1 MSQAQATPLSG
12 SQSGWEQAA
21 TRFLEEAGWF
31 DASWYL
37 GTCPEAA
44 SSGIDPLRHYLE
56 HGTCAGRGPNAWID
70 ALRRALSGTGD
81 ETWTDLA
88 REDGGLDAEIEFLR
102 ASGEFDSAYYLE
114 NNPDVA
120 SSGADPLRH
129 FCEFGWRE
137 LRKPRAGFDVWWYWV
152 NHLDPSREAVN
163 PLVHYVL
170 VGRRAGHTGA
180 PAHYAPGPGRV
191 HAPGATVRRICLFA
205 GYDQDGIVDD
215 YVVAY
220 LRELSRFAEIY
231 YLADGHMADGE
242 LEKLRPYTKACW
254 AYRHG
259 AYDFGS
265 WAALARDHVGWEE
278 IGRYDELILANDS
291 CYLLRGL
298 DHVFAKMDRRPCDWW
313 GMQATKGIARTRYE
327 ASNLFPERI
336 AIDVVKREMVDAFE
350 RDYLYDFLVGSY
362 FLIFRRSVT
371 ADSGFRRL
379 IEGVRPQSSK
389 LRIIQKYEIGIT
401 HFLVGKQYAFDTYID
416 HLYPFHPIYTRY
428 HFDLIREGFPF
439 LKRYFLS
446 QNHYDTPGLARWK
459 IIVRDL
465 VPAADVEMLERNLLR
480 VSDHD
485 KLHRSFRIV
494 EDESGKVVVPTTL
507 SNEAFVKADHETPK
521 FDHWWAFPACAFDD
535 TFAGNERAV
544 FEEVRDDPSIKK
556 IVLSRRKEIRAEG
569 ENVVV
574 VPLDSPEGQYYL
586 LRAKQIFVKHS
597 PSINAKWPLS
607 AKLHNFINLWHGIP
621 LKRFGHASLDMAD
634 KLEWVHAENRK
645 CRAVITSSKMD
656 TLAMAAAFYPLSY
669 REMWATGLPRNDFIL
684 REEAELPADLREQGA
699 RLREQ
704 VAGRRLVLFLP
715 TFKNSQEEGYYRF
728 GEEELAFLRDWLARN
743 NAVLGVREH
752 MADKARTYSRM
763 LSPLGILDLS
773 SKRYPDIEM
782 LYRAADLLVT
792 DYSSCAIDFMLT
804 GRPVI
809 SFAYDYEH
817 YANTERGLFYDLEHV
832 FPGPVCRNF
841 DELADA
847 LEGVV
852 AADANTPDG
861 VQALKR
867 KVFFDYIDD
876 VNAWR
881 VASRVK
887 ALYVAAGAPA
897 PEGQAA

>member
-1 MSQAQATPLSG
+1 MTYGALPGRRRSPAAASVGEFLAQTGL
-12 SQSGWEQAA
+12 
-21 TRFLEEAGWF
+21 F
-31 DASWYL
+31 DADWYSRTRMD
-37 GTCPEAA
+37 GQA
-44 SSGIDPLRHYLE
+44 SPDDALQHYLE
-56 HGTCAGRGPNAWID
+56 VGLATGCGPNQAIDQLGKLAGTEDQSAW
-70 ALRRALSGTGD
+70 LPGD
-81 ETWTDLA
+81 STVQAEAQLIEAIGLFDGAFYLA
-88 REDGGLDAEIEFLR
+88 
-102 ASGEFDSAYYLE
+102 S
-114 NNPDVA
+114 NPDVA
-120 SSGADPLRH
+120 NAQLDPLRH
-129 FCEFGWRE
+129 FCKFGWKE
-137 LRKPRAGFDVWWYWV
+137 LRSPAPGFDTWWYWC
-152 NHLDPSREAVN
+152 HHMDPRSNAMN
-163 PLVHYVL
+163 PLLHHAL
-170 VGRRAGHTGA
+170 VGLHRQLPTRPAPTESRAGVALDRGA
-180 PAHYAPGPGRV
+180 
-191 HAPGATVRRICLFA
+191 RRICLFA
-205 GYDQDGIVDD
+205 GYDRDGLVDD
-215 YVVAY
+215 YVVHY
-220 LRELSRFAEIY
+220 LAELSRHADVY
-231 YLADGHMADGE
+231 YLADCDMAGE
-242 LEKLRPYTKACW
+242 ELAKLSSCTKGAW
-254 AYRHG
+254 AIRHG

-265 WAALARDHVGWEE
+265 YSMLARDLVGWDVVE
-278 IGRYDELILANDS
+278 GYDELILANDS
-291 CYLLRGL
+291 CYLLRPL
-298 DHVFAKMDRRPCDWW
+298 DRAFADMAGKVCDWW
-313 GMQATKGIARTRYE
+313 GMQLTKRDFVADLP
-327 ASNLFPERI
+327 ASELPPVELVRAQYPGDLEREYI
-336 AIDVVKREMVDAFE
+336 NSLHVS
-350 RDYLYDFLVGSY
+350 SY
-362 FLIFRRSVT
+362 FVAFRREVIR
-371 ADSGFRRL
+371 DPGFRGML
-379 IEGVRPQSSK
+379 DSVVPQARKSEVI
-389 LRIIQKYEIGIT
+389 RKYEIGISRYLSARGYRVEA
-401 HFLVGKQYAFDTYID
+401 LVDR
-416 HLYPFHPIYTRY
+416 LYPFHPLYTTR
-428 HFDLIREGFPF
+428 HFELIRDGFPL
-439 LKRYFLS
+439 LKRLLLS
-446 QNHYDTPGLARWK
+446 DNPLNAPVADWK
-459 IIVRDL
+459 RL
-465 VPAADVEMLERNLLR
+465 VGEGTPAADVEMLERNLLR

-832 FPGPVCRNF
+832 FPGPVCRDF
-841 DELADA
+841 GQLATA
-847 LEGVV
+847 LERALSGPT
-852 AADANTPDG
+852 ADPGRAWRM
-861 VQALKR
+861 QF
-867 KVFFDYIDD
+867 FFDHVDD
-876 VNAWR
+876 GSAGR
-881 VASRVK
+881 VVDRVK
-887 ALYVAAGAPA
+887 ALYVDIGEAPNAKAEAA
-897 PEGQAA
+897 